1 MNKFISAFLSGLLF
15 FTTACT
21 GKYLSKDDY
30 SLSMR
35 SMCEGNPA
43 IALEHFPSGES
54 NSFIVAMEKT
64 YLNILSGNYDISLLF
79 KYRKHIDNQ
88 IKYQISREAK
98 SFFYLHTPEGYYA
111 SEHEIIMMHI
121 LLSWGF
127 SGQKKY
133 EEAEVEAR
141 KAAALFSKELNDKGK
156 FDDPLIRIMLAY
168 VWTLCGNWDEA
179 RVDFRAA
186 FKLNKTLVWANKLSE
201 MEKQP
206 KNLFFVI
213 GGPGVE
219 PEWDKKANEEIISGM
234 KGISFNSRTKRSSL
248 MIYDTYQKN
257 IPLFISPD
265 SSAWYKRHIERNNS
279 IQEFVQDLHYGKT
292 VTTQGT
298 LSTIQV
304 LGAVSVGLLVIT
316 TGLAAGV
323 GIIYLGALAE
333 SGELMAVGC
342 IPIISG
348 YKIGK
353 GIMVD
358 GYNDASENYNK
369 NVDPSNYYRYV
380 RFLPEYMWIGWT
392 DKNVKY
398 PLQIKKNNEIIK
410 VMESETFLTEDKN
423 AITSV
428 YYADIDT
435 KYLNSFNN
443 DHAESNANLLHKAV
457 SDGNNQRINDLLL
470 KGELKERRDKN
481 GFTPLQLAFNLKK
494 IDAFRI
500 LLKNGADPYVEYEDG
515 ETLLVKAARNM
526 DNVYL
531 SAMIESGIDCNS
543 YDINGKTPL
552 ICAVEEFSEN
562 SVKTLLSSGALV
574 DLSSKKDKKTPL
586 HFAVIRNN
594 KAIVLQ
600 LLEYNADV
608 SLKDAQGMTP
618 ADYANRLGFK
628 EIYDLIQNANKKSR

>member
-1 MNKFISAFLSGLLF
+1 
-15 FTTACT
+15 
-21 GKYLSKDDY
+21 
-30 SLSMR
+30 
-35 SMCEGNPA
+35 
-43 IALEHFPSGES
+43 
-54 NSFIVAMEKT
+54 
-64 YLNILSGNYDISLLF
+64 
-79 KYRKHIDNQ
+79 
-88 IKYQISREAK
+88 
-98 SFFYLHTPEGYYA
+98 
-111 SEHEIIMMHI
+111 
-121 LLSWGF
+121 
-127 SGQKKY
+127 
-133 EEAEVEAR
+133 
-141 KAAALFSKELNDKGK
+141 
-156 FDDPLIRIMLAY
+156 
-168 VWTLCGNWDEA
+168 
-179 RVDFRAA
+179 
-186 FKLNKTLVWANKLSE
+186 
-201 MEKQP
+201 
-206 KNLFFVI
+206 
-213 GGPGVE
+213 
-219 PEWDKKANEEIISGM
+219 
-234 KGISFNSRTKRSSL
+234 
-248 MIYDTYQKN
+248 
-257 IPLFISPD
+257 
-265 SSAWYKRHIERNNS
+265 
-279 IQEFVQDLHYGKT
+279 HYGKT

-515 ETLLVKAARNM
+515 ETLLVKSARNM
-526 DNVYL
+526 DNIYL
-531 SAMIESGIDCNS
+531 SALIENGIDCNS

-552 ICAVEEFSEN
+552 ICAVEDYATE
-562 SVKTLLSSGALV
+562 SVKVLLSNKAAV
-574 DLSSKKDKKTPL
+574 NQRSKKENKTPL
-586 HFAVIRNN
+586 HYAVMSNN
-594 KAIVLQ
+594 KDIVN
-600 LLEYNADV
+600 LLVTFKADV
-608 SLKDAQGMTP
+608 SLKDSKGKTP
-618 ADYANRLGFK
+618 SDYAKQYGFI
-628 EIYDLIQNANKKSR
+628 EVYNIIQNVNKKSR

>member
-1 MNKFISAFLSGLLF
+1 
-15 FTTACT
+15 
-21 GKYLSKDDY
+21 
-30 SLSMR
+30 
-35 SMCEGNPA
+35 
-43 IALEHFPSGES
+43 
-54 NSFIVAMEKT
+54 
-64 YLNILSGNYDISLLF
+64 
-79 KYRKHIDNQ
+79 
-88 IKYQISREAK
+88 
-98 SFFYLHTPEGYYA
+98 
-111 SEHEIIMMHI
+111 
-121 LLSWGF
+121 
-127 SGQKKY
+127 
-133 EEAEVEAR
+133 
-141 KAAALFSKELNDKGK
+141 
-156 FDDPLIRIMLAY
+156 MLAY

-186 FKLNKTLVWANKLSE
+186 YKLNKTLVWSKKLAE
-201 MEKQP
+201 LDKQP
-206 KNLFFVI
+206 ENLFFI
-213 GGPGVE
+213 FGGPGVE
-219 PEWDKKANEEIISGM
+219 PEWDKTSNGEVITGM
-234 KGISFNSRTKRSSL
+234 KGLSFESQSKRSEL
-248 MIYDTYQKN
+248 MIYDAYRKN

-265 SSAWYKRHIERNNS
+265 SSAWYKRHIERNNA

-316 TGLAAGV
+316 SGLAAGV
-323 GIIYLGALAE
+323 GIIYLGAIAE
-333 SGELMAVGC
+333 SGEMMAVGC

-380 RFLPEYMWIGWT
+380 RFLPEYLWIGWT
-392 DKNVKY
+392 NNKINY
-398 PLQIKKNNEIIK
+398 PIQIKKNNEIIK
-410 VMESETFLTEDKN
+410 KVNSEVILTEDKK
-423 AITSV
+423 AITNL
-428 YYADIDT
+428 YYADVDL
-435 KYLNSFNN
+435 KYSDSFNKN
-443 DHAESNANLLHKAV
+443 DSKPSVNLLHKAIANN
-457 SDGNNQRINDLLL
+457 NNQRLSYLLQ

-515 ETLLVKAARNM
+515 ETLLVKSARNM
-526 DNVYL
+526 DNIYL
-531 SAMIESGIDCNS
+531 SALIENGIDCNS

-552 ICAVEEFSEN
+552 ICAVEDYSES

-574 DLSSKKDKKTPL
+574 NLSSKKDKKTPL

-608 SLKDAQGMTP
+608 SLKDSQNMTP
-618 ADYANRLGFK
+618 ADYANKFGFE
-628 EIYDLIQNANKKSR
+628 EIYDLIQNVNKKSR

>member
-1 MNKFISAFLSGLLF
+1 MNKLISAFLSGLLF

-21 GKYLSKDDY
+21 GKYLSKEDY
-30 SLSMR
+30 SASAQSMR
-35 SMCEGNPA
+35 EGNPA

-64 YLNILSGNYDISLLF
+64 YLNLLSGNYDVSLLF

-141 KAAALFSKELNDKGK
+141 KAATLFSKELNDKGK

-186 FKLNKTLVWANKLSE
+186 YKLNKTLVWSKKLAE
-201 MEKQP
+201 LDKQP
-206 KNLFFVI
+206 ENLFFI
-213 GGPGVE
+213 FGGPGVE
-219 PEWDKKANEEIISGM
+219 PEWDKTSNGEVITGM
-234 KGISFNSRTKRSSL
+234 KGLSFESQSKRSEL
-248 MIYDTYQKN
+248 MIYDAYRKN

-265 SSAWYKRHIERNNS
+265 SSAWYKRHIERNNA

-292 VTTQGT
+292 VT

-316 TGLAAGV
+316 SGLAAGV
-323 GIIYLGALAE
+323 GIIYLGAIAE
-333 SGELMAVGC
+333 SGEMMAVGC

-380 RFLPEYMWIGWT
+380 RFLPEYLWIGWT
-392 DKNVKY
+392 NNKINY
-398 PLQIKKNNEIIK
+398 PIQIKKNNEIIK
-410 VMESETFLTEDKN
+410 EVNSEVILTEDKK
-423 AITSV
+423 AITNL
-428 YYADIDT
+428 YYADVDL
-435 KYLNSFNN
+435 KYSDSFNKN
-443 DHAESNANLLHKAV
+443 DSKPSVNLLHKAIANN
-457 SDGNNQRINDLLL
+457 NNQRLSDLLQ

-515 ETLLVKAARNM
+515 ETLLVKSARNM
-526 DNVYL
+526 DNIYL
-531 SAMIESGIDCNS
+531 SALIENGIDCNS

-552 ICAVEEFSEN
+552 ICAVEDYSES

-574 DLSSKKDKKTPL
+574 NLSSKKDKKTPL

-608 SLKDAQGMTP
+608 SLKDSQNMTP
-618 ADYANRLGFK
+618 ADYANKFGFE
-628 EIYDLIQNANKKSR
+628 EIYDLIQNVNKKSR